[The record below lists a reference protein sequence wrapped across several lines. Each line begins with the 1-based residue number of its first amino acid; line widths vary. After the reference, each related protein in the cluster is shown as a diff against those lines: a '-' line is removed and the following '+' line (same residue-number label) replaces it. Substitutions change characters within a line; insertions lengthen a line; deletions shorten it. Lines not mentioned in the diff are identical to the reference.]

1 MLIHEPER
9 FSVIF
14 LRLWLNAESDQDRK
28 KLAILFNACQK
39 RGAARV
45 RIHVSKPYWRVMTV
59 KSLNGTMLKTVS
71 AGGYGYWY
79 RENIEIE
86 G

>member
-1 MLIHEPER
+1 MLKHKPER

-14 LRLWLNAESDQDRK
+14 LRLWLKADCEKDRK

-45 RIHVSKPYWRVMTV
+45 KVFISKPYGSMVYV
-59 KSLNGTMLKTVS
+59 KSLNATMFKTVS
-71 AGGYGYWY
+71 HGGYGYWY
-79 RENIEIE
+79 GKQLLII